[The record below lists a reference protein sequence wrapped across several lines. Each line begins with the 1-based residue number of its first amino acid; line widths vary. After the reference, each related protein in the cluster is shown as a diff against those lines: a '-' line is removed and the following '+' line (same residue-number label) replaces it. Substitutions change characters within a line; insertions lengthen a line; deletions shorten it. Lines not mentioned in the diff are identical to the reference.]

1 MCMLSS
7 WRSWSASAN
16 TRAWISWARPMS
28 LSFSSTL
35 TVIAFAPPLGSRNTR
50 LALITFARFAAAIS
64 RRMIAAIALES
75 NIPNPTNRKSNPH
88 TRLPRLNFVS
98 VSTLATLRNGM
109 VLVAAPSGIRPNR
122 VFGALYWIRV
132 LDAAI
137 EVLSQKMMTL
147 GLNLSPTMFFSP
159 GANVN
164 SVMVCAFSDMCC
176 LPSVRVA
183 VNALR
188 WEGTE
193 SSLVPLVGR
202 FRPMSCPR
210 RPAPI
215 WRRYRVMLPLVASS
229 GTGRDRMLVS
239 RPCRDGRRERVWRR
253 A

>member
-1 MCMLSS
+1 M
-7 WRSWSASAN
+7 
-16 TRAWISWARPMS
+16 
-28 LSFSSTL
+28 
-35 TVIAFAPPLGSRNTR
+35 
-50 LALITFARFAAAIS
+50 
-64 RRMIAAIALES
+64 
-75 NIPNPTNRKSNPH
+75 PNPTNRKIRPH
-88 TRLPRLNFVS
+88 TRLPRLNFVL

-109 VLVAAPSGIRPNR
+109 VLVDAPNGIRPNR

-202 FRPMSCPR
+202 PRPMSCPR

-239 RPCRDGRRERVWRR
+239 RPVVGNGYGGARSGFRHLGGMHRPHGRRAMGGRSDFIRRSSADGTWSGVRGCWAGARLWPCIRVRPCPFRIRSRR
-253 A
+253 WPRRPSRG